1 MTTTRDYYEVLGV
14 AKTATADEIKKAY
27 RKKAMEFHPD
37 KNPGNKEAE
46 EKFKEATEAY
56 EVLKDADKRAAYD
69 RYGHAAFNGGAGG
82 GAGAGA
88 GFGGFGGFG
97 GGFQSHQF
105 NDFSDI
111 FGAFSDIFGGETGRR
126 GGASA
131 TAQNEGSDL
140 RYDITLTMEEAFS
153 GKVVDVNFT
162 APSKCDD
169 CDGTGSADKSGTT
182 TCPDCNGTGSKRVQ
196 QGFFVVEQTCR
207 KCRGTGK
214 IVKNPCKKC
223 NGTGRINK
231 TKKLSVKIPAGV
243 DNGSKIKL
251 AGEGEAGLNG
261 GKAGDLF
268 VFVNVKKHDIFVRD
282 KNDLY
287 INLGIMPTTAM
298 LGGEV
303 DVPTIDGKTTK
314 CKIPAGTQ
322 HGSRVRV
329 PSKGMPVLNGGGRR
343 GDLVVNVNIE
353 IPKSMN
359 SEEKDLAQKLDDS
372 LQKTQKTSGFF
383 KKWFK

>member
-69 RYGHAAFNGGAGG
+69 RYGHAAFNGGASG
-82 GAGAGA
+82 GAGA
-88 GFGGFGGFG
+88 GFGGFGGFS

-111 FGAFSDIFGGETGRR
+111 FGAFSDIFGGENGRR

-140 RYDITLTMEEAFS
+140 RYDITLTMEEAFT

-343 GDLVVNVNIE
+343 GDLVVNINIE